1 MTDRLDELKASQI
14 DRNLQFL
21 QRLESE
27 ERKRDRAGLRNPF
40 STEAY
45 NLKRS
50 LGDMLQPDGE
60 LSLSMDDFNALRNM
74 PTFKRNYWQGGG
86 EFTPELGQG
95 SGYDGS
101 NARDFVNDFN
111 IKDVN
116 INPDTNQVTL
126 RFTDQQSAT
135 DFNEGFQQSKRNI
148 LINDKRNQGIGTYV
162 DATTPSASQDINMN
176 KQIKLE
182 EKKKEKLAEIE
193 AVKVENDEKINKLL
207 ELKKF
212 QMEGEQGILRDSM
225 RPNILGDILNRVVA
239 GNRKSVLPKQI
250 FIGQ

>member
-21 QRLESE
+21 QLLESE

-50 LGDMLQPDGE
+50 FGDMLKADGE
-60 LSLSMDDFNALRNM
+60 VTVSMDDFNALRNM

-86 EFTPELGQG
+86 EFTSEYGKG

-101 NARDFVNDFN
+101 NARDFVNNFN

-148 LINDKRNQGIGTYV
+148 LINDKKNQGIGTYV
-162 DATTPSASQDINMN
+162 DTKTPSASQDMTMN
-176 KQIKLE
+176 KQIKIE
-182 EKKKEKLAEIE
+182 EAKQEKLAEIE
-193 AVKVENDEKINKLL
+193 AVKVENDAKIDKLL
-207 ELKKF
+207 RLKEM
-212 QMEGEQGILRDSM
+212 QMTGEQDILRRSM
-225 RPNILGDILNRVVA
+225 QPNILGDILNRVVA
-239 GNRKSVLPKQI
+239 GNRKSVLPTQI
-250 FIGQ
+250 RIGQ